1 MAKIE
6 YRPGSVEFYA
16 PDTFERDSL
25 NCCYTASNNAVAA
38 VKGDYVLTNDCDK
51 VLMTLADTANTAYGT
66 ANICVSGVNTVTDRI
81 EELEEKIKGLELA
94 IAKSK
99 VDEEVKKMG
108 RMDRLRAELK
118 TLCY

>member
-1 MAKIE
+1 MASIK

-25 NCCYTASNNAVAA
+25 NCCYTTASSDAVTAI
-38 VKGDYVLTNDCDK
+38 KGDYVLTNDCDK
-51 VLMTLADTANTAYGT
+51 VLMTLADSANT

-81 EELEEKIKGLELA
+81 GELEEKIKGLELA

-99 VDEEVKKMG
+99 ADESVKKMG
-108 RMDRLRAELK
+108 RIERLRAELK